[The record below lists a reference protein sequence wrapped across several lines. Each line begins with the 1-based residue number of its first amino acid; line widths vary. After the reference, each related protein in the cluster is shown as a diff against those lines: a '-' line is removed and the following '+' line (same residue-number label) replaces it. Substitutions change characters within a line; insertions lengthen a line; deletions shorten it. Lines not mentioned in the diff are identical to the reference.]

1 MNSTIVRS
9 LLRLAIVSVSGLAG
23 VSLPA
28 QTHTASAILHS
39 QSIDLFPSSPAPA
52 AGSSSVTTYFSTY
65 NGVYGDFLNDPN
77 NGGLISGELRPRSGS
92 PGVYEG
98 AYAFVSS
105 GTQID
110 YGSFT
115 TSVPTTDADG
125 NGVPDVLQY
134 NYAGSF
140 TGTGTGQSASLG
152 GPSFNVSLQ
161 LTRAANSETGTYTL
175 TTSVTG
181 GLTNVATGT
190 FSLVTYQGSVTY
202 TRGTTNSMTLSVTG
216 VVAGGNTLTGTT
228 TYTTSGTDQLSY
240 AAFTL
245 TSSSGDTFSVLP
257 GTLTRSGTTYK
268 GALNLVDGLDETYW
282 PDYTAYA
289 FQIKSRT
296 PTTPTA
302 MASLI

>member
-1 MNSTIVRS
+1 
-9 LLRLAIVSVSGLAG
+9 
-23 VSLPA
+23 
-28 QTHTASAILHS
+28 
-39 QSIDLFPSSPAPA
+39 
-52 AGSSSVTTYFSTY
+52 
-65 NGVYGDFLNDPN
+65 
-77 NGGLISGELRPRSGS
+77 
-92 PGVYEG
+92 
-98 AYAFVSS
+98 
-105 GTQID
+105 
-110 YGSFT
+110 
-115 TSVPTTDADG
+115 
-125 NGVPDVLQY
+125 
-134 NYAGSF
+134 
-140 TGTGTGQSASLG
+140 
-152 GPSFNVSLQ
+152 VSLQ

-289 FQIKSRT
+289 FQITDPNDTNGNGIPDLTDSPAATTAPFINASTFSRVEVGAWAT
-296 PTTPTA
+296 ITEPERPRQATTARTLPQHRATDGKRFN
-302 MASLI
+302 IG